1 MAKAVYYMKGDSID
15 FTNTNAEAIGYHDV
29 LVLGSIIGVAEEEIE
44 NGQVGSVAIAGTF
57 QLPTDAVDITVGMP
71 VYWDATAEKAVKE
84 NSGTLILA
92 GVAVAPTAS
101 GLVPVKL
108 NVLATAPAAAPK
120 TE

>member
-1 MAKAVYYMKGDSID
+1 MAKAVYLMKGDSID
-15 FTNTNAEAIGYHDV
+15 FTNTKSDTIGYHDV
-29 LVLGSIIGVAEEEIE
+29 LVLGSIIGIAEEEIA
-44 NGQVGSVAIAGTF
+44 NSQMGSVAIAGTW

-71 VYWDATAEKAVKE
+71 VYWDAETGKAVKE

-101 GLVPVKL
+101 GLVPVKI
-108 NVLATAPAAAPK
+108 NVLATAPK